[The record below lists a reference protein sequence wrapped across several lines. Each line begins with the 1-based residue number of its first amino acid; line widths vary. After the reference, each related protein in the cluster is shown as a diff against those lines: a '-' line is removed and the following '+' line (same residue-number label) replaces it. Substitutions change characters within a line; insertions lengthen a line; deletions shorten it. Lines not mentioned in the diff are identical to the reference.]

1 MPLTVIVRAADG
13 VRMTFDA
20 TQRIVIGRGAGSDV
34 RLPDASVSLRHATL
48 RSQGSDF
55 IVFDEGSTNGTF
67 IGKVRIA
74 PRTSRIVRS
83 GDLVRVGRIWIEL
96 RIDQSPVT
104 RDVAAATRD
113 LALALVSRAMTAQGV
128 DLTLKIHVVEGRDQ
142 GATLSLAEEG
152 RFYLVGRG
160 PDCDLPLADSDVSRE
175 HVRVGRRGST
185 ALVRD
190 LGTKN
195 GTWMG
200 DARAPLDRDVLWRP
214 AYMMKVGRTV
224 LALEEPLG
232 DALAHIEAVPDE
244 ALPSEDIATPPP
256 EDPAPGGVPGHG
268 ASADFVPPEGGPSA
282 SLAAV
287 PAASAP
293 VEGRRRSGWSAT
305 DVFVMAAAL
314 AVLALSLAGLVW
326 LLRG

>member
-1 MPLTVIVRAADG
+1 
-13 VRMTFDA
+13 
-20 TQRIVIGRGAGSDV
+20 
-34 RLPDASVSLRHATL
+34 
-48 RSQGSDF
+48 
-55 IVFDEGSTNGTF
+55 
-67 IGKVRIA
+67 
-74 PRTSRIVRS
+74 
-83 GDLVRVGRIWIEL
+83 
-96 RIDQSPVT
+96 
-104 RDVAAATRD
+104 
-113 LALALVSRAMTAQGV
+113 
-128 DLTLKIHVVEGRDQ
+128 
-142 GATLSLAEEG
+142 
-152 RFYLVGRG
+152 
-160 PDCDLPLADSDVSRE
+160 
-175 HVRVGRRGST
+175 
-185 ALVRD
+185 
-190 LGTKN
+190 
-195 GTWMG
+195 
-200 DARAPLDRDVLWRP
+200 
-214 AYMMKVGRTV
+214 MMKVGRTV

-293 VEGRRRSGWSAT
+293 AGGRRRSGWSAT